1 MTRFLLPSILLA
13 VTALLFWGYIDPQY
27 QEVKTL
33 RAESQS
39 YDEALTSFLKIQSIR
54 EELMSRYNTFNPDD
68 VSRLERLLPDTVDNV
83 RLVLDINNIAGRYGL
98 VIKNVRLS
106 SLAKDPNKLG
116 PENQEYGTLVLQFA
130 VTANYANF
138 VAFMKDLEDSL
149 RVVDVSGISFKMG
162 ESGQLAEYDVSVQT
176 YWLK

>member
-1 MTRFLLPSILLA
+1 MTRFLFPSILLA
-13 VTALLFWGYIDPQY
+13 ITALLFWAYIDPQY
-27 QEVKTL
+27 QIVKGL

-39 YDEALTSFLKIQSIR
+39 YEEALASFREIQSVR
-54 EELMSRYNTFNPDD
+54 DELTSRYNTFSTDD
-68 VSRLERLLPDTVDNV
+68 VTRLERLLPDTVDNV

-98 VIKNVRLS
+98 VIKDVRLS

-116 PENQEYGTLVLQFA
+116 PENQEYGTLVLQFS
-130 VTANYANF
+130 VTAGYSNF

-149 RVVDVSGISFKMG
+149 RVVDVSGISFKTA
-162 ESGQLAEYDVSVQT
+162 ESQLADYDVAVQT

>member
-1 MTRFLLPSILLA
+1 MTRFLFPSILLA
-13 VTALLFWGYIDPQY
+13 ITALLFWAYIDPQY
-27 QEVKTL
+27 QTVKTL

-39 YDEALTSFLKIQSIR
+39 YEAALASFREIQSVR
-54 EELMSRYNTFNPDD
+54 DELTSRYNTFSPDD
-68 VSRLERLLPDTVDNV
+68 VTRLERLLPDTVDNV

-116 PENQEYGTLVLQFA
+116 PENQEYGTLVLQFS
-130 VTANYANF
+130 VTASYSNF
-138 VAFMKDLEDSL
+138 VAFTKDLEDSL
-149 RVVDVSGISFKMG
+149 RVVDVSGISFKTG
-162 ESGQLAEYDVSVQT
+162 ESQLADYDVAVQT